1 MPIDFPNQH
10 IADMV
15 AADRAAEWLTV
26 QPVSIRTGAATV
38 ELTVAEHM
46 CNGHGTCHG
55 GVLFTLA
62 DIALSYASNS
72 VGALNVAAHAD
83 IQYVTPAQL
92 GQRLRA
98 TATERMRYGRSGRNG
113 IYDIPVTVADTGE
126 LVAIFTGRVVQ
137 VAQRSE
143 RGS

>member
-15 AADRAAEWLTV
+15 AADRTAQWLAAEA
-26 QPVSIRTGAATV
+26 VSIHSDRAIV
-38 ELTVAEHM
+38 ELTVAEQM

-72 VGALNVAAHAD
+72 VGALNVAAQAD
-83 IQYVTPAQL
+83 IQYVAPAQL

-98 TATERMRYGRSGRNG
+98 SATERMRYGKGGRNG
-113 IYDIPVTVADTGE
+113 IYDIPVTVVETGE
-126 LVAIFTGRVVQ
+126 IVAIFTGRVVQ
-137 VAQRSE
+137 VASRSE
-143 RGS
+143 QR